1 MALSISRKL
10 WRRGRPS
17 FCGVGKSPSMH
28 SHSASERSV
37 GYGLLMH
44 ARVAA
49 STPDYP
55 FSDSFSRKP
64 GEQARLHTP
73 RYRIGMRAYEYE
85 LPRMSL
91 LGNSVNNPQICDC
104 TNELCCGGSST
115 PRYPIITS
123 TNLADSYR
131 SVFFVYIAERLV
143 VAGPSLLRLLV
154 ACLACLQLHL
164 NAVPILLP
172 LRRTSTAGQFC
183 LDEVLYPL

>member
-55 FSDSFSRKP
+55 FSDSFEAEYSETAQFYSPRPNRP
-64 GEQARLHTP
+64 GVEPASLTP
-73 RYRIGMRAYEYE
+73 RWAWA
-85 LPRMSL
+85 
-91 LGNSVNNPQICDC
+91 
-104 TNELCCGGSST
+104 TGS
-115 PRYPIITS
+115 R
-123 TNLADSYR
+123 NG
-131 SVFFVYIAERLV
+131 F
-143 VAGPSLLRLLV
+143 AGPL
-154 ACLACLQLHL
+154 
-164 NAVPILLP
+164 
-172 LRRTSTAGQFC
+172 GQFQ
-183 LDEVLYPL
+183 

>member
-1 MALSISRKL
+1 
-10 WRRGRPS
+10 
-17 FCGVGKSPSMH
+17 
-28 SHSASERSV
+28 
-37 GYGLLMH
+37 
-44 ARVAA
+44 
-49 STPDYP
+49 
-55 FSDSFSRKP
+55 
-64 GEQARLHTP
+64 
-73 RYRIGMRAYEYE
+73 MRAYARVKGETLYRRVSE
-85 LPRMSL
+85 NVSL
-91 LGNSVNNPQICDC
+91 FGSSVNNPQICDC

-123 TNLADSYR
+123 TTLADSYR

-143 VAGPSLLRLLV
+143 VVGPSLLRLLV